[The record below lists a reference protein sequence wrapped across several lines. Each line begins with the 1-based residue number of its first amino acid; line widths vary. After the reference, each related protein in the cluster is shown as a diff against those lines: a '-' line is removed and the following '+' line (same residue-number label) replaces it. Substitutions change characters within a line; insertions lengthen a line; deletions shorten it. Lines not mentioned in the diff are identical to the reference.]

1 MTIHTHRCLYH
12 VNDVPHPF
20 VQHYHILSFI
30 SNKPR
35 IHYCIYT
42 HPTPSHTNSTYLFPT
57 PVDDEDGEEEEEEK
71 KPVDEIKPLKKKGF
85 FSSFGSKKN
94 TKSGKGDEKKSGKD
108 GGKGSEAGG
117 SEKDKMIDDDK
128 DNIFEET
135 SVEGAVHVKKTGM
148 FSFLQN
154 FTKEKAEGEG
164 RIDVD
169 NEELVRE
176 EEELIADQVLEDK
189 LGEVRFKDFEEVSRV
204 QARFE
209 NERKLLQRAELR
221 RFFHPFSS
229 PPLTPTSHFSQPL
242 SHLFSASHPLSQ
254 HLTPAHSLPHPLI
267 PPSHTLSSPPLTPSY
282 PPLTHGSNYVG
293 FLVESF
299 WNWR

>member
-1 MTIHTHRCLYH
+1 MTIHTHRRLYH
-12 VNDVPHPF
+12 VNDVSHPF
-20 VQHYHILSFI
+20 IQLYHIISFI
-30 SNKPR
+30 SNKRR
-35 IHYCIYT
+35 IRYYIYIT
-42 HPTPSHTNSTYLFPT
+42 SIHTLLHKFNTFLPT

-242 SHLFSASHPLSQ
+242 SHLFSPSHPLSQ

-267 PPSHTLSSPPLTPSY
+267 PPSPL
-282 PPLTHGSNYVG
+282 G
-293 FLVESF
+293 
-299 WNWR
+299 RIM